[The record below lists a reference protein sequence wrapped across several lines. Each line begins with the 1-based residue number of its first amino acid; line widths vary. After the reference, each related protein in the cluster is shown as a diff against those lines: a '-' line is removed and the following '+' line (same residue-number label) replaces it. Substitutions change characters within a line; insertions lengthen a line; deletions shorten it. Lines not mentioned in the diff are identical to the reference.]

1 MSTKRQIEIF
11 SAGCPACE
19 DAINLV
25 NSVACDSCEVTV
37 LDMRDRAVAQRAT
50 TIGIQRVPAVVID
63 GKIAVCCTDG
73 GISESTLRSEGIGQP
88 LP

>member
-1 MSTKRQIEIF
+1 MSAKRKVEIY

-37 LDMRDRAVAQRAT
+37 LDMQDRAVAQRAKSL
-50 TIGIQRVPAVVID
+50 GIQRIPAVVID
-63 GKIAVCCTDG
+63 GRLASCCTER
-73 GISESTLRSEGIGQP
+73 GISESALRSEGIGQP
-88 LP
+88 LS